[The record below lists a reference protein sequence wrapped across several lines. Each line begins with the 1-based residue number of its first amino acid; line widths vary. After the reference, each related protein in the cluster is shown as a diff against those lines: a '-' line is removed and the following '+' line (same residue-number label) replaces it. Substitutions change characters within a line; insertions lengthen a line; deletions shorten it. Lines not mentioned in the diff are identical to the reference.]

1 MPHSLETQVYAR
13 ASREKIQQ
21 KLLVLLTRL
30 TTRSTKTAFAPEN
43 VLLKRLGFLDEDR
56 RKPVYRIRQAVKRL
70 EQKGLVRFEKGP
82 SGDWRICLSDKGRV
96 QGDRFDAM
104 ERIRIKK
111 PARWDGRWRIVIFDI
126 WERRRSVRDKL
137 RILLRK
143 AGFYKVQDS
152 VWVHPYDCAE
162 LVAFVRAQMH
172 LGQGILYI
180 IADGIENDGKIK
192 KHFDLP

>member
-1 MPHSLETQVYAR
+1 MPHQLEKNIRAR

-21 KLLVLLTRL
+21 KVLVLLTRL
-30 TTRSTKTAFAPEN
+30 TTQSSRIAFAPEK
-43 VLLKRLGFLDEDR
+43 VLLKRLGLRGPDQ

-70 EQKGLVRFEKGP
+70 EQKGLVRFEKDS
-82 SGDWRICLSDKGRV
+82 SGWKIHLSDKGKA
-96 QGDRFDAM
+96 QGDTFDAM

-126 WERRRSVRDKL
+126 WERRRGTRDKL

-152 VWVHPYDCAE
+152 VWAHPYDCAE
-162 LVAFVRAQMH
+162 LIVFVRTQMR
-172 LGQGILYI
+172 LGQSILYVV
-180 IADGIENDGKIK
+180 ADGIENDEKIK
-192 KHFDLP
+192 KHFNLP